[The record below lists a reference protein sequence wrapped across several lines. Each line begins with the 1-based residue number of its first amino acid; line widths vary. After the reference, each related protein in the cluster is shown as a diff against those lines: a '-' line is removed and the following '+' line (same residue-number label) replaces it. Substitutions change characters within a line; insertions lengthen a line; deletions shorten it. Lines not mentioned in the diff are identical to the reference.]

1 MYADVHVKL
10 AAIYAGLSDMTL
22 CYQEFDNAIQIKP
35 DHADIYIQRARVSPF
50 DIETL
55 TLLYVRWLWNQMI
68 QVLC

>member
-22 CYQEFDNAIQIKP
+22 CYEEFDKAIKIKP
-35 DHADIYIQRARVSPF
+35 DHADVYIQRARVSQYKE
-50 DIETL
+50 IL
-55 TLLYVRWLWNQMI
+55 ILLYARWLWSQMI